1 MLIYIAG
8 IPGVGKTT
16 IINNLI
22 EKLNLTAHKS
32 ISVRG
37 LPILCKLAGNISP
50 DEFRKLP
57 DNIREKYRPEMFKTI
72 YNEDLNDPLT
82 IRILDGHFAYYEAN
96 SMEYSIRPIN
106 KEDYQQMKA
115 IFVITSKPEKIL
127 ERRNQDNEKRK
138 DRTLSLEHIKEQE
151 EIEIAESIK
160 QAKEL
165 KIPLL
170 FISNNSDINNVV
182 NEIYF
187 ELIKLSLFRD
197 EIINSIANEIKF
209 K

>member
-16 IINNLI
+16 IIQSLI
-22 EKLNLTAHKS
+22 EKLNSLGHKS
-32 ISVRG
+32 VSIKG

-57 DNIREKYRPEMFKTI
+57 DSIRKKYRPEMNKI
-72 YNEDLNDPLT
+72 VYEEDLNDYST
-82 IRILDGHFAYYEAN
+82 IRILDGHFAYYEAK
-96 SMEYSIRPIN
+96 SKEYSIRPIN

-115 IFVITSKPEKIL
+115 IFVIISAPEKIL
-127 ERRNQDNEKRK
+127 KRRNQDSKERT
-138 DRTLSLEHIKEQE
+138 DRTLDSEHIREQE
-151 EIEIAESIK
+151 NIEKNEAIK
-160 QAKEL
+160 QAEIL

-170 FISNNSDINNVV
+170 FISNDSDIKSVV
-182 NEIYF
+182 NEIYL
-187 ELIKLSLFRD
+187 ELSKILFIKDEKEDALFR
-197 EIINSIANEIKF
+197 EIKI